1 MLPEFSESKIINHE
15 FHVMKGSPDFPYYM
29 VLGQDV
35 IKELG
40 INIDF
45 KSQQMGSIRSRKK
58 S

>member
-45 KSQQMGSIRSRKK
+45 KSQQKGSIKE
-58 S
+58 